1 MEIKD
6 DKVSRGETAF
16 FMLSSVVLVY
26 FFKFLLSYPVNKK
39 GERSRDLALVERG
52 CLISRL

>member
-16 FMLSSVVLVY
+16 FMLSSVALVY
-26 FFKFLLSYPVNKK
+26 FFKLSYPVNKK